1 MENFLWSVHPTAG
14 WFSLPVF
21 HLYMF
26 FKSEQVK
33 AGNSSLSPLCTKHYV
48 DTVKDR
54 DEKKSLLSGKRGKK
68 SWLLLG
74 LGSCAKNYSPAFR
87 SIITFFFFFSQQ
99 SYMVHMLFPFSGWGN
114 EAQRSQWFEPWLV
127 KLWSPYT
134 TWPYNLSLEQCP
146 KIILPLQRPQKG
158 GGGQKTGTR
167 PLHQIHLHLL
177 DTRHLPLQRLNWK
190 SFPYSSVQVWAT
202 WPIPEKVPSSLQWES
217 ILPSFELPL
226 HAVWTSLRKLFLGF
240 TKKKKKNTTSLDHW
254 LIYAYSFPKI
264 LLFGVLFIL

>member
-1 MENFLWSVHPTAG
+1 
-14 WFSLPVF
+14 
-21 HLYMF
+21 
-26 FKSEQVK
+26 
-33 AGNSSLSPLCTKHYV
+33 
-48 DTVKDR
+48 
-54 DEKKSLLSGKRGKK
+54 
-68 SWLLLG
+68 
-74 LGSCAKNYSPAFR
+74 
-87 SIITFFFFFSQQ
+87 
-99 SYMVHMLFPFSGWGN
+99 MLFPFSGWGN

-240 TKKKKKNTTSLDHW
+240 TKKKNKKTPHH
-254 LIYAYSFPKI
+254 
-264 LLFGVLFIL
+264 